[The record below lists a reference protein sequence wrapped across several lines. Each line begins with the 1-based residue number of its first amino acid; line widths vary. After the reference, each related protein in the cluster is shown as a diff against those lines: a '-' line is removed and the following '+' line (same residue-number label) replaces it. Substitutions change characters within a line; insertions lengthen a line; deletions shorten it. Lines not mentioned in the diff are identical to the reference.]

1 MTLETYWSFS
11 AAEERKG
18 IFGRGNSMVRVRR
31 LRIQKLRAQVLEPMV
46 LPLNCYVMVGTLP
59 PLRVSQFHLL
69 YNGQINGPGLFLYTG
84 SFWRIVRRHLVEVK
98 PPHPQLLTCLQ
109 SFLPLLPPWKT
120 LIYLSKPQL
129 SPPGSLPCGILGHAS
144 PTLYF
149 PLTGRL
155 GVSVQIC
162 LL

>member
-1 MTLETYWSFS
+1 MMTLETYWSFS

-69 YNGQINGPGLFLYTG
+69 YNGQINGPGLFH
-84 SFWRIVRRHLVEVK
+84 R
-98 PPHPQLLTCLQ
+98 QLLEDCE
-109 SFLPLLPPWKT
+109 K
-120 LIYLSKPQL
+120 
-129 SPPGSLPCGILGHAS
+129 AS
-144 PTLYF
+144 
-149 PLTGRL
+149 G
-155 GVSVQIC
+155 GG
-162 LL
+162 